1 MQCVSQPG
9 PFGEDDPFGMGNFLS
24 NLLGSLGGISSQWD
38 GAQQLAA
45 AVATSGESEPNVD
58 PLERIK
64 IEQLCRVAE
73 LQIAGATGLELT
85 RGGRPPEIV
94 PLTRSQWSTDALVA
108 YRPLFEQLSSSLST
122 MMQTQ
127 LDDLDPGEIAQ
138 LDELLPDIAPGMS
151 GMDAS
156 AMFAGLSQLMGPMML
171 TMMAGS
177 TVGQL
182 ATRSFGSYDLP
193 IPRASDDRPLSII
206 APNIDAFAADW
217 SLPPDDIRLWV
228 CLNELATTPSSAW
241 PMCGPDSPRC
251 SAPTPPRS
259 APIPSRSRG
268 SSRRLTSRVVRW
280 TRSSSCSAT
289 PSSPSAP
296 CARRNRRRCCQRS
309 TPSRR

>member
-1 MQCVSQPG
+1 MLCVSQPG
-9 PFGEDDPFGMGNFLS
+9 PFGDDDPFGMSHFLS

-45 AVATSGESEPNVD
+45 AVATQGTTEANVD

-64 IEQLCRVAE
+64 MEQLCRVAE
-73 LQIAGATGLELT
+73 LRIAQATGLELS
-85 RGGRPPEIV
+85 RNGRPPEIV
-94 PLTRSQWSTDALVA
+94 PLTRSQWAIDALAA

-127 LDDLDPGEIAQ
+127 LNELDPGEIAE
-138 LDELLPDIAPGMS
+138 LDELLPEIAPGMS

-206 APNIDAFAADW
+206 APNMDDFAADW
-217 SLPPDDIRLWV
+217 SLPR
-228 CLNELATTPSSAW
+228 TTS
-241 PMCGPDSPRC
+241 
-251 SAPTPPRS
+251 
-259 APIPSRSRG
+259 G
-268 SSRRLTSRVVRW
+268 SGCV
-280 TRSSSCSAT
+280 
-289 PSSPSAP
+289 
-296 CARRNRRRCCQRS
+296 
-309 TPSRR
+309 